1 MNANFVWKFMSETR
15 KRYFLRFS
23 GRVLVLIICSV
34 LALVR
39 PETFDILHGM
49 NFFAGFSILHLLW
62 GIWMLDM
69 LFQLLPIRH
78 HIPLGSQ
85 KLFKFRF
92 KPIRD
97 KFNREALRNYIRS
110 TTVSAYKVM
119 ILWCALISVIG
130 ALYYAGVLNAIG
142 LFMISALFYVCD
154 LICVLF
160 WCPFRLLMRT
170 RCCTT
175 CRIFNWDHLMMFT
188 PMLFLNGFYPRSLL
202 IAAIAAWALWEL
214 CILIY
219 PERFWE
225 QTNTALRC
233 SNCTDKLCSQY
244 CRKLRTKESTNV

>member
-1 MNANFVWKFMSETR
+1 MNTSFIWKYMSDTR
-15 KRYFLRFS
+15 KRYFLRFG
-23 GRVLVLIICSV
+23 GRVLVLLICAS
-34 LALVR
+34 LAFFR
-39 PETFDILHGM
+39 PQTFEILDGM
-49 NFFAGFSILHLLW
+49 NFFSGFSILHLLW

-92 KPIRD
+92 KPIRE
-97 KFNREALRNYIRS
+97 KINREALRNYIRS
-110 TTVSAYKVM
+110 TTISAYKVM
-119 ILWCALISVIG
+119 ILWCLLISAIG
-130 ALYYAGVLNAIG
+130 VLYYSGILNAAG
-142 LFMISALFYVCD
+142 LFLISTLFYVCD

-175 CRIFNWDHLMMFT
+175 CRIFNRDHLMMFT

-202 IAAIAAWALWEL
+202 LTSIAAWALWEL

-233 SNCTDKLCSQY
+233 TNCTDKLCSQY
-244 CRKLRTKESTNV
+244 CRKLRPMEKKNV